1 MELGV
6 SGVDSSKISLPQED
20 LLRHVSILGNT
31 GSGKTVMAKIILEE
45 CILAGIPAIVI
56 DVQGDLARL
65 AMDPEPSENLDKAKI
80 KIWKKKSEVRI
91 WTPTEDAGL
100 PVSLDPFRLPS
111 PELEENEAIPA
122 WDRLASGI
130 VGILGYDLTK
140 PKDSKI
146 KSFLYRLLI
155 NSAENN
161 NVPKDF
167 GHLGTILGDLDP
179 ENYDDLVDPNT
190 IKELERRANSLDSG
204 VQNRL
209 YTYGSPLNIPMMT
222 KSRTKNKTPLNILY
236 LNSLSDESM
245 KMAFIQQFCR
255 ELYDWMLTNPSQK
268 PQLVIFL
275 DEAAPYIP
283 SGARMPPTKSAIRQ
297 HLQQGRKFGVCWILA
312 SQSPKQLDYQI
323 FGQTNTLFLGRF
335 QATQDKNEVRKI
347 LKEMNTNESISDD
360 ISGFNPGEFI
370 LTKSG
375 QESGETQRF
384 KSRWLLTSHGSPLTT
399 QELHPLTDDSTRK
412 WANTFSNKNNV
423 KVKVSKSVS
432 KSAESTK
439 KSVGKNSSVKSDTLG
454 GFTHFADKSDPMHVM
469 MGATNAITS
478 LTLIYCSLILGEEW
492 NKGEISQIPFT
503 ISILVSVLMI
513 FGILMGLFLKNES
526 DLSVKIRK
534 KARILEALVLLWIWI
549 LWYFD
554 FSSNIDLHGASYPI
568 VISQTLLTAFFGIEI
583 AHRVQLGKLQ
593 YEGENLVEK
602 IQSSVTGLPMILTQ
616 AEIVKLE
623 LTSNQIFDKFRD
635 LLDYSALL
643 LLFIIFYDPSIV
655 ESSTMQE
662 FMVRVICLSVVV
674 QLSKWVAR
682 KNGGLNV

>member
-209 YTYGSPLNIPMMT
+209 YTYGSPLNIPMMI

-297 HLQQGRKFGVCWILA
+297 HLQQGRKFGVCWIL
-312 SQSPKQLDYQI
+312 
-323 FGQTNTLFLGRF
+323 
-335 QATQDKNEVRKI
+335 E
-347 LKEMNTNESISDD
+347 
-360 ISGFNPGEFI
+360 
-370 LTKSG
+370 
-375 QESGETQRF
+375 
-384 KSRWLLTSHGSPLTT
+384 
-399 QELHPLTDDSTRK
+399 
-412 WANTFSNKNNV
+412 
-423 KVKVSKSVS
+423 
-432 KSAESTK
+432 
-439 KSVGKNSSVKSDTLG
+439 
-454 GFTHFADKSDPMHVM
+454 
-469 MGATNAITS
+469 
-478 LTLIYCSLILGEEW
+478 
-492 NKGEISQIPFT
+492 
-503 ISILVSVLMI
+503 
-513 FGILMGLFLKNES
+513 
-526 DLSVKIRK
+526 
-534 KARILEALVLLWIWI
+534 
-549 LWYFD
+549 
-554 FSSNIDLHGASYPI
+554 
-568 VISQTLLTAFFGIEI
+568 
-583 AHRVQLGKLQ
+583 
-593 YEGENLVEK
+593 
-602 IQSSVTGLPMILTQ
+602 
-616 AEIVKLE
+616 
-623 LTSNQIFDKFRD
+623 
-635 LLDYSALL
+635 
-643 LLFIIFYDPSIV
+643 
-655 ESSTMQE
+655 
-662 FMVRVICLSVVV
+662 
-674 QLSKWVAR
+674 
-682 KNGGLNV
+682 